1 MDRKRR
7 ISFKFTSMER
17 FAIIVPDRGDRPELL
32 RKCLDQIKSFHG
44 LSYMLIVVDFST
56 VSSKPDL
63 VKRIYEGIGIA
74 EDNDIDFVFIIEND
88 DFYPADY
95 LSKMGNPEGYD
106 FIGCEHSYYYNLRN
120 LTWQR
125 FDHSHRSSLFNT
137 GFRISAM
144 NGFPWQRLI
153 RQSDVFL
160 DIEIWKWARRRNR
173 RKIKFVESTGSI
185 GIKHGIGLC
194 GGKGHRMEM
203 INKDPEMKWL
213 EARVDANSFEF
224 YKQLSCK
231 L

>member
-1 MDRKRR
+1 
-7 ISFKFTSMER
+7 MER
-17 FAIIVPDRGDRPELL
+17 FAIIVPDRGDRPEFTE
-32 RKCLDQIKSFHG
+32 RCKKQIDAFNCNEHAFTV
-44 LSYMLIVVDFST
+44 YVDFSPVGT
-56 VSSKPDL
+56 MPDL
-63 VKRIYEGIGIA
+63 VERVYDGINYAKDGGV
-74 EDNDIDFVFIIEND
+74 DFVFIVEND
-88 DFYPADY
+88 DAYPFNY
-95 LSKMGNPEGYD
+95 LSKMGDPEDFD

-125 FDHSHRSSLFNT
+125 FDHQHRSSLFNT

-144 NGFPWQRLI
+144 DGFPWEQLI
-153 RQSDVFL
+153 RHNDVFL

-203 INKDPEMKWL
+203 INKDPAMSWL
-213 EARVDANSFEF
+213 KARVEADSFEF
-224 YKQLSCK
+224 YKQLSSK

>member
-1 MDRKRR
+1 
-7 ISFKFTSMER
+7 MER
-17 FAIIVPDRGDRPELL
+17 FAIIVPDRGDRPELTL
-32 RKCLDQIKSFHG
+32 KCRKMINSFKNPEHAFTV
-44 LSYMLIVVDFST
+44 YVDFEPTGSKADLIERIHDGINT
-56 VSSKPDL
+56 VKERS
-63 VKRIYEGIGIA
+63 
-74 EDNDIDFVFIIEND
+74 IDFVFIVEND
-88 DFYPADY
+88 DFYSPEY

-120 LTWQR
+120 LTWKR
-125 FDHSHRSSLFNT
+125 FDHQHRASLYNT

-144 NGFPWQRLI
+144 DGFPWERLM
-153 RQSDVFL
+153 RTNEVFL

-203 INKDPEMKWL
+203 LNKDPEMQWL
-213 EARVDANSFEF
+213 KSRVDGDSFEF
-224 YKQLSCK
+224 YRQLSCK

>member
-1 MDRKRR
+1 
-7 ISFKFTSMER
+7 MER
-17 FAIIVPDRGDRPELL
+17 FAIIVPDRGDRDELTLRCRKMINAFKSPEHA
-32 RKCLDQIKSFHG
+32 FT
-44 LSYMLIVVDFST
+44 VFVDFEPEGT
-56 VSSKPDL
+56 KPDL
-63 VKRIYEGIGIA
+63 IERIHDGIQTAKERG
-74 EDNDIDFVFIIEND
+74 IDFVFVVEND
-88 DFYPADY
+88 DMYPTDY

-144 NGFPWQRLI
+144 DGFPWDRLI
-153 RQSDVFL
+153 RQNDVFL
-160 DIEIWKWARRRNR
+160 DIEIWKWARKRNR

-203 INKDPEMKWL
+203 MNKDPEMNWL
-213 EARVDANSFEF
+213 KARVEADSFEF
-224 YKQLSCK
+224 YRQLSDK
-231 L
+231 LK